1 MDKLDNRFGQQDNR
15 GSQQDS
21 IRREVGKEK
30 ALAFVVEAQGERAIG
45 EKYTDIKVCPTIPSR
60 VVEQILALDQ
70 KHKKFGVY
78 ILQTPD
84 GEHYG
89 YRPDSQGQYTVRV
102 LEPDTF
108 TIMTVQSII
117 VKSNFIVISQEIVG

>member
-1 MDKLDNRFGQQDNR
+1 M
-15 GSQQDS
+15 
-21 IRREVGKEK
+21 
-30 ALAFVVEAQGERAIG
+30 VEAQGEWAIS
-45 EKYTDIKVCPTIPSR
+45 EKYTDIKICPTIPGR
-60 VVEQILALDQ
+60 VLEQIVALDQ
-70 KHKKFGVY
+70 KLKKFGVY

-89 YRPDSQGQYTVRV
+89 YRPDSQGQYTVHV

-117 VKSNFIVISQEIVG
+117 VKSNFMVISQEVVG